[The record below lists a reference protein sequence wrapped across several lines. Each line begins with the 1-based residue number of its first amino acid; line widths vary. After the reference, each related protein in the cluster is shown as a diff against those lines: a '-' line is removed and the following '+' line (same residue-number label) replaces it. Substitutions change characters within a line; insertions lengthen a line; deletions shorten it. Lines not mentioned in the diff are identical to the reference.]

1 MRRRKEGIATGAVKM
16 TAAPGGLPPFPKM
29 PFSSAVTFTR
39 QLTIA
44 LTPKADPANNRHIN
58 RMASGMIAYFRFH
71 FGSGLGVIIT
81 LGFAIRIF
89 LTAS

>member
-1 MRRRKEGIATGAVKM
+1 MRRWKAGIATGAVKI

-29 PFSSAVTFTR
+29 PFSSALTVTR
-39 QLTIA
+39 QLVIA
-44 LTPKADPANNRHIN
+44 LTPHADPANNRPIN
-58 RMASGMIAYFRFH
+58 RMANCIIAYFRFH